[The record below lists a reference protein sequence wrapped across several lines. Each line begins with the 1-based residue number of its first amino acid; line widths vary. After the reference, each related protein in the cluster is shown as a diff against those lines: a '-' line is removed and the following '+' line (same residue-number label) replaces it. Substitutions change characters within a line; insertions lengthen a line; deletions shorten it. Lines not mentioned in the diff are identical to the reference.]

1 MAMFADSHRKDL
13 NGRDALGQEMGNISD
28 VNFMLSSP
36 HFHRLDVSLAAIKEQ
51 FSRYLQYSRTM
62 NLTAFEE
69 QQKDYL

>member
-1 MAMFADSHRKDL
+1 MAMFSASQRKDL
-13 NGRDALGQEMGNISD
+13 NGRDALGEEMGNISD

-36 HFHRLDVSLAAIKEQ
+36 HFHRQCVYPLTAIKE

-62 NLTAFEE
+62 NLIAFEE